1 MENHIAKVEMDTS
14 AYIDEHGVSVCI
26 YMGEGSCDPII
37 EHTFDWETM
46 VENYFESYTVG
57 DKIREMDMADAALL
71 VTKLEQL
78 ALYAKNMLEDYA
90 EQDVETPP
98 LSREDFIE

>member
-1 MENHIAKVEMDTS
+1 MENKIVNVEMDTS
-14 AYIDEHGVSVCI
+14 AYIDEHGVSVCV

-57 DKIREMDMADAALL
+57 DKIREVDMADAALL
-71 VTKLEQL
+71 VDKLEEM
-78 ALYAKNMLEDYA
+78 AKYARNMLEDYT
-90 EQDVETPP
+90 QDE
-98 LSREDFIE
+98 ED

>member
-1 MENHIAKVEMDTS
+1 MDTS
-14 AYIDEHGVSVCI
+14 AYIDEHGLSVCV

-71 VTKLEQL
+71 VTKLEQI

-90 EQDVETPP
+90 QDE
-98 LSREDFIE
+98 ED

>member
-14 AYIDEHGVSVCI
+14 AYIDEHGVSVCV

-57 DKIREMDMADAALL
+57 DKIREVDMADAALL
-71 VTKLEQL
+71 VDKLEEM
-78 ALYAKNMLEDYA
+78 AKYARNMLEDYT
-90 EQDVETPP
+90 QDE
-98 LSREDFIE
+98 ED